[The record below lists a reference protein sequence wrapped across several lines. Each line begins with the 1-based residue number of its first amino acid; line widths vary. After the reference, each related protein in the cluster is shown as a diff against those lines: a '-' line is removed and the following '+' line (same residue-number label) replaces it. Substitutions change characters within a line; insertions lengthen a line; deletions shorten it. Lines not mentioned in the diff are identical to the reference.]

1 MGLADWFGSPKK
13 IDPTHIQGMMTS
25 QYTDKIGQMGD
36 DMLDP
41 NSGLNQAWKESFNLQ
56 AADNAYTQNRM
67 GTQNSFR
74 NNMSGQSGIMDA
86 IRNQNTQRTLGQA
99 GDAYRGFALNQG
111 KNALGAYTT
120 AQTAD
125 QNVGSAMA
133 GAYGQ
138 NITNENN
145 YNSGM
150 GSMVTQL
157 AGGAMMAM
165 CDPRTKTGMKKV
177 GIIKTTKKP
186 INLYSFSYK
195 GDGGRQSIGLSST
208 NVKKQFKSF
217 VQKDQRGLEWIN
229 MTRLKDVLR

>member
-1 MGLADWFGSPKK
+1 MRG
-13 IDPTHIQGMMTS
+13 
-25 QYTDKIGQMGD
+25 
-36 DMLDP
+36 
-41 NSGLNQAWKESFNLQ
+41 
-56 AADNAYTQNRM
+56 
-67 GTQNSFR
+67 
-74 NNMSGQSGIMDA
+74 NMSSQSGIMDA
-86 IRNQNTQRTLGQA
+86 IRSQNVGKSLGKA

-138 NITNENN
+138 NVTNENN
-145 YNSGM
+145 YNAGM
-150 GSMVTQL
+150 AGMVTQL

-195 GDGGRQSIGLSST
+195 GDGGRKSVGLSST
-208 NVKKQFKSF
+208 DVKKQFKSF
-217 VQKDQRGLEWIN
+217 VQKDKRGLEWIN